1 MRRSGILFTVLALV
15 LAFAA
20 TQIPAAKNSFNFFI
34 GHKSI
39 DDLEDIDLDSQVD
52 FGIEMSFAGDDW
64 PVAIAVDLLGSS
76 ASEDVSIPSYYYYG
90 SYDVDVESTNW
101 ELDFG
106 VRKTWEF
113 ASPVRPYFGGG
124 IALGRGELEVDFDG
138 LSASDDENGIGY
150 WIGGGVYWKIGNSFN
165 LGLNL
170 RHSKI
175 DVEIEGDDLDIGGT
189 HVGLVLG
196 WGY

>member
-1 MRRSGILFTVLALV
+1 MRRYGIMLTVVALV

-34 GHKSI
+34 GQKTI
-39 DDLEDIDLDSQVD
+39 DDLEDIDLDSQFD

-64 PVAIAVDLLGSS
+64 PVAIAVDFLGSA
-76 ASEDVSIPSYYYYG
+76 ASEDISYYYYG
-90 SYDVDVESTNW
+90 DYEVTSTNL

-106 VRKTWEF
+106 VRKTWEL
-113 ASPVRPYFGGG
+113 ASPVRPYVGGG
-124 IALGRGELEVDFDG
+124 IAMGRGEIEVDVDG
-138 LSASDDENGIGY
+138 FSFSDDENGVGW
-150 WIGGGVYWKIGNSFN
+150 WIGGGVYWKLGDRFN

-175 DVEIEGDDLDIGGT
+175 DIDLEGGDLDIGGT
-189 HVGLVLG
+189 HIGLLLG